1 MYFVRNTPG
10 SFLVDAASGE
20 RWAVGQ
26 KSAVDTKVVVVPA
39 SDEDSES
46 LRLQRVQSLPVHRRT
61 GYFSRPSQQASTT
74 AAETAEADSRTMSS
88 LSAGPS
94 VREVAQEDAALAQ
107 ACKESQQLLQ
117 EERQRQRQRVAEQQA
132 LEEALAT
139 SRRLQQTEEE
149 EFSARLQETLKQ
161 SEVEAT
167 ERSST
172 SMADDDDDEATLH
185 RVLQESQRDDRRRD
199 DDTLTAEELDRL
211 TQQALELSLQQEKDA
226 AVEEERLLQQVL
238 QQSMYES
245 TWS

>member
-74 AAETAEADSRTMSS
+74 AAETTEADSRSMSS

-107 ACKESQQLLQ
+107 AIITNK
-117 EERQRQRQRVAEQQA
+117 
-132 LEEALAT
+132 
-139 SRRLQQTEEE
+139 
-149 EFSARLQETLKQ
+149 
-161 SEVEAT
+161 
-167 ERSST
+167 
-172 SMADDDDDEATLH
+172 
-185 RVLQESQRDDRRRD
+185 
-199 DDTLTAEELDRL
+199 
-211 TQQALELSLQQEKDA
+211 
-226 AVEEERLLQQVL
+226 
-238 QQSMYES
+238 
-245 TWS
+245 